1 LTVKKIGKYE
11 IVEELGRGGM
21 GLVYRAY
28 DSLMDRDVAIKVIQD
43 VALDVPEIK
52 SRFYREAR
60 TAGKLSHDNITIVH
74 DVGEEDGRPYIVMEY
89 LTGSDLRSIMDR
101 NEPISLIQKI
111 EIAIQVCNGL
121 SFSHS
126 RDIIHRDIK
135 PANIRV
141 LDGRRVKIMDF
152 GIAKPTSSQLTSTG
166 AVIGTPFYMSPEQIQ
181 GKKIDKRSDIFSTGV
196 LFYELLTHRKPF
208 SGDEPTAVMYK
219 IVHEQ
224 PEHFDEFEKIVP
236 PRLREVVVRLLH
248 KDPNK
253 RFQDLSDCAAE
264 LEAILVE
271 LKSGDK
277 RKSDDVRKKVDKFIT
292 ESRTLLNK
300 LKFKQAS
307 EAAEKAAAIDP
318 GNSQVMQVL
327 NAIHDAEAA
336 ETRKGEIRDRLQS
349 AKKLL
354 AAQQYDAAIEALEGV
369 LQIDRNEPEA
379 RKLLDTAREAHLG
392 QLAAEAKAA
401 LGNNDLTG
409 AERLAR
415 QILQVK
421 EQDPAAKTI
430 LEAVSDRRLSKE
442 ELADQPTQF
451 VEATPV
457 PPSAQAPPPPV
468 QETVIVP
475 TPTPLPGRGP
485 IPEPAHRTGT
495 QIQKKKPPVVLLAAA
510 GGLLVVALVV
520 GWFLTRS
527 PAASTGYVSVTVLP
541 WAEVTLVQDRTGKAV
556 ALTERQYTPCR
567 LALPE
572 GAYNIQLSNPSSDKP
587 LVVSVDVKQ
596 GQTVA
601 VVKKMPGF
609 DSRKAMSAF

>member
-1 LTVKKIGKYE
+1 MKKIGKYE
-11 IVEELGRGGM
+11 IIEELGRGGM

-236 PRLREVVVRLLH
+236 PA
-248 KDPNK
+248 
-253 RFQDLSDCAAE
+253 CARWSCVCSTR
-264 LEAILVE
+264 IRT
-271 LKSGDK
+271 SG
-277 RKSDDVRKKVDKFIT
+277 
-292 ESRTLLNK
+292 SRT
-300 LKFKQAS
+300 
-307 EAAEKAAAIDP
+307 
-318 GNSQVMQVL
+318 
-327 NAIHDAEAA
+327 
-336 ETRKGEIRDRLQS
+336 
-349 AKKLL
+349 
-354 AAQQYDAAIEALEGV
+354 
-369 LQIDRNEPEA
+369 
-379 RKLLDTAREAHLG
+379 
-392 QLAAEAKAA
+392 
-401 LGNNDLTG
+401 
-409 AERLAR
+409 
-415 QILQVK
+415 
-421 EQDPAAKTI
+421 
-430 LEAVSDRRLSKE
+430 
-442 ELADQPTQF
+442 
-451 VEATPV
+451 
-457 PPSAQAPPPPV
+457 
-468 QETVIVP
+468 
-475 TPTPLPGRGP
+475 
-485 IPEPAHRTGT
+485 
-495 QIQKKKPPVVLLAAA
+495 
-510 GGLLVVALVV
+510 
-520 GWFLTRS
+520 
-527 PAASTGYVSVTVLP
+527 
-541 WAEVTLVQDRTGKAV
+541 
-556 ALTERQYTPCR
+556 
-567 LALPE
+567 
-572 GAYNIQLSNPSSDKP
+572 
-587 LVVSVDVKQ
+587 
-596 GQTVA
+596 
-601 VVKKMPGF
+601 
-609 DSRKAMSAF
+609 